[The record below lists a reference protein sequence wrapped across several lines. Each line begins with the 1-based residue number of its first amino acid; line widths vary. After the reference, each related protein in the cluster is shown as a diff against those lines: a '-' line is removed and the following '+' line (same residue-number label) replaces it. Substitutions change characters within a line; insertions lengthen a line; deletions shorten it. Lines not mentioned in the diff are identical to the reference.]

1 MHVEIQMKTELK
13 SALRLITKAQND
25 PRVGPDGRNRL
36 RKAKEEL
43 LAGAHGGKLDERRV
57 CRATELVALA
67 LMEALEAG
75 ATLTS
80 K

>member
-1 MHVEIQMKTELK
+1 MKQELK
-13 SALRLITKAQND
+13 SALRMMTKAQND

-36 RKAKEEL
+36 RKARAEL

-57 CRATELVALA
+57 CLATELVAVV
-67 LMEALEAG
+67 LMEALESSA
-75 ATLTS
+75 ALTS